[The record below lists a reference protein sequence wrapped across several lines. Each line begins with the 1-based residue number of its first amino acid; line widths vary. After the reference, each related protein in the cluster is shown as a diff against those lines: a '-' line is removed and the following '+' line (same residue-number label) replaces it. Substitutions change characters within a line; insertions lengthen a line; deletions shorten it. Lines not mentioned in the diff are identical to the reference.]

1 MKQAKTIVK
10 ERNWA
15 NFLIKNQHLSEPS
28 IEKKQYGYD
37 LINKYVD
44 LDAKI
49 KEFKLLEDPD
59 GEMEEL
65 LQEWINHL
73 VKNPT
78 KNKPLST
85 QSIKQYAN
93 AVNSYIS
100 YQRFRVQVKQL
111 QFPKEL
117 KEERYALSREEILQ
131 IFKDIP
137 WIKQAYYLC
146 LISTAARPREI
157 LGLSKNDL
165 EWVGDKWKAKIPAEL
180 TKKRISRTIFFS
192 KECNPYL
199 NSIMKKPGSAL
210 FEHNKNLR
218 RAVSNEGNVFRS
230 YLKKIG
236 LDEKYPTTGFGKI
249 NLYCFRGYFFTKA
262 LDLLKDDIAHAM
274 LGHGAYLQQYQRRT
288 DAQKKQIWDEVEPEI
303 LIFDESK
310 KDKKIKDLE
319 IAVLQNQDL
328 TKRIE
333 ELEMK
338 EAMIFSL
345 YNKDNLEQQDLKV
358 GETRLIKKVVKFVDE
373 EKADRM
379 EDLYCNNK

>member
-78 KNKPLST
+78 KNKPLSS
-85 QSIKQYAN
+85 QSLKQYAN
-93 AVNSYIS
+93 AVNSYLI

-165 EWVGDKWKAKIPAEL
+165 EWAGDKWKAKIPAEL

-236 LDEKYPTTGFGKI
+236 LDKKYPTTGFGKI

-319 IAVLQNQDL
+319 IAVLQNKDL

-338 EAMIFSL
+338 EAMIFSQ
-345 YNKDNLEQQDLKV
+345 YNMADLEQPKEGQ
-358 GETRLIKKVVKFVDE
+358 TRIIKQIVKFVDGD
-373 EKADRM
+373 KADLM
-379 EDLYCNNK
+379 EDLYGNNK